1 MAMLRNIE
9 TKTIYLERRWRD
21 WFTQVVSCLL
31 LKKPLPVSAPIS
43 KNGCK
48 PHPRSTILCK
58 PHPRSTILSQNISY
72 SAAQHHYIPYQIVQS
87 CVCKS
92 YVSSQNSHAACT
104 VSNSNVPCRLHHNN
118 WIVKPYHT
126 SVTRILLGNCM
137 MTLFAIFSL
146 AQCRLLGQ
154 HSVVK
159 SYSFHRATDF
169 P

>member
-1 MAMLRNIE
+1 MGVLRNIE

-21 WFTQVVSCLL
+21 WFTQVVSSPL

-43 KNGCK
+43 KNG
-48 PHPRSTILCK
+48 CK

-126 SVTRILLGNCM
+126 SVTRIPGNCM